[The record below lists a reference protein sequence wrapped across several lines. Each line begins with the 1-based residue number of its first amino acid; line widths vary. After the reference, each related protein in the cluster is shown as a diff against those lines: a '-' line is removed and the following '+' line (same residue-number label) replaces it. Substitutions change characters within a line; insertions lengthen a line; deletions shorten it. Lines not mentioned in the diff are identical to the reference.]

1 MGQVVIAA
9 LLLLNAALIVAMVAV
24 LYTVFGQSKR
34 IDKLAKD
41 SQELAE
47 HIEEHSP
54 KYADHDAA
62 HSAADGDSEEAG
74 RT

>member
-1 MGQVVIAA
+1 MSQVVIAV
-9 LLLLNAALIVAMVAV
+9 LLLLNAALIAAMVLV

-41 SQELAE
+41 SRELAE

-54 KYADHDAA
+54 NHAGDDAPA
-62 HSAADGDSEEAG
+62 SAADGDSEKADG
-74 RT
+74 T

>member
-1 MGQVVIAA
+1 MSQVVIAV
-9 LLLLNAALIVAMVAV
+9 LLLLNAALIAAMVLV

-41 SQELAE
+41 SPELAE